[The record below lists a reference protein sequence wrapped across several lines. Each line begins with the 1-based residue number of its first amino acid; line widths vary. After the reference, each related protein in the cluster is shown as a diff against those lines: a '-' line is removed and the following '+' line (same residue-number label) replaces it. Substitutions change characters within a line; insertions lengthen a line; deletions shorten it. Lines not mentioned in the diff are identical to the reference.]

1 MTDAP
6 LTILM
11 HHRLG
16 SQDGQAVHLVELKS
30 AFERAGHQVVLVGP
44 GNFTQLQFGATAGR
58 IARLKRAMPPWLFEL
73 MELGYNLP
81 ALVRLLRAIRRHRPD
96 LVYERYSLFLM
107 AGTIARSFGV
117 RPLVLEVNG
126 PLYEER
132 SAHDGLQL
140 QGLGRLFQRLIWRQA
155 DLVLPVTDVLAGY
168 VRPRGVPEDRI
179 MVVPNGIDPARFAET
194 PPPEEAKAALGL
206 AGRTVLG
213 FTGFLR
219 AWNKLDLLLEC
230 VAAAPDR
237 DRHVLVVGDGPARP
251 ELEAMAARL
260 GVADRLTV
268 TGVVGRDDIARHVA
282 AFDIALVPGVTPYA
296 SPLKLFEYMVLGK
309 AILSVDSANIREVL
323 SHGENAWLVP
333 PDGFAEG
340 LERLAADQALRARLG
355 QAARARIAAGNF
367 TWDRNAARIVAWYRD
382 WRNAKT

>member
-16 SQDGQAVHLVELKS
+16 SQDGQAVHLLELKS
-30 AFERAGHQVVLVGP
+30 AFERAGHRVVLVGP
-44 GNFTQLQFGATAGR
+44 AGFGRVPFGGTAGGT
-58 IARLKRAMPPWLFEL
+58 ARLKQAVAPWLFEL
-73 MELGYNLP
+73 MEVGYNLP
-81 ALVRLLRAIRRHRPD
+81 ALVRLVRAIRRHRPD
-96 LVYERYSLFLM
+96 MVYERYSLFLA
-107 AGTIARSFGV
+107 AGAVARAFGV
-117 RPLVLEVNG
+117 RPLLLEVNG

-140 QGLGRLFQRLIWRQA
+140 QGLGRLFQRLIWRRA
-155 DLVLPVTDVLAGY
+155 DLVLPVTAVLAGY
-168 VRPRGVPEDRI
+168 VRSCGVPDRRI
-179 MVVPNGIDPARFAET
+179 MVVPNGIDPARFADT
-194 PPPEEAKAALGL
+194 PPAEEAKAALGL

-260 GVADRLTV
+260 GVADRLTI
-268 TGVVGRDDIARHVA
+268 TGVVGREDIARHVA

-296 SPLKLFEYMVLGK
+296 SPLKLFEYMALGK
-309 AILSVDSANIREVL
+309 AVLSIDSANIREVL
-323 SHGENAWLVP
+323 THGETAWLVP

-340 LERLAADQALRARLG
+340 LERLAGDPALRRQLG
-355 QAARARIAAGNF
+355 DAGRARIAAGGF
-367 TWDRNAARIVAWYRD
+367 TWDRNAARIIAWYREG
-382 WRNAKT
+382 RAEHA